1 MKCLTFFLT
10 FILFFTFT
18 NSIVSQISAQESL
31 QEVVVTASRIEEP
44 AEETTGSVTIITS
57 EDIKR
62 SNAKDITELLR
73 TVPEL
78 NLVQNG
84 GPGKEASVILRGGD
98 SRHVLVLVD
107 GVRVNSP
114 TTGSFD
120 FSGILLDDIER
131 IEIVKGAQSTVY
143 GSEAMAGVIN
153 IITKKAKKTGIEL
166 SLEAGSY
173 GTYSP
178 SISLFTNSQR
188 HSLRLTGSY
197 YSTDGISAASAGS
210 ERDGY
215 ENTSFSG
222 TFTLK
227 PSERIDLTIFTRYID
242 DRTELDGFDFMTGRA
257 IDDTNYVQR
266 GERLLGLIT
275 MRTLF
280 IESWEQIIKLS
291 QSEEKLKGSD
301 PDTFFN
307 NYTIKTL
314 QRELNWQ
321 NNLYLHDN
329 YILTAGIDLR
339 YEDAINEGNF
349 DESRDSHAFYINNR
363 ITLLK
368 DLIINGG
375 LRYDH
380 YELTGNR
387 TTYRLG
393 ALYNIR
399 PLNTRLRLNYGTG
412 FRAPSMNELYYPWYG
427 NASLKPERSSSWEAG
442 IEKAFFSE
450 RLLLSLTY
458 FREDYKDLIV
468 PDPLTWQATNINRAE
483 IKGVETGLRVSL
495 AEDISLRAGYVNLDA
510 EDRETG
516 ERLSRR
522 PMHRLNLELSGK
534 KGPFSS
540 SIYYIYTGGRYD
552 SAIKG
557 NLPPYS
563 VVNISASYRVSN
575 TLSTFMRIE
584 NLFDRNYEEAGGYGR
599 PGLSI
604 YGGMKVTL

>member
-1 MKCLTFFLT
+1 MKCLTIFLT
-10 FILFFTFT
+10 IILSLST
-18 NSIVSQISAQESL
+18 IHQAIAQETL
-31 QEVVVTASRIEEP
+31 QEIIVTASRIEEP
-44 AEETTGSVTIITS
+44 AEDVTGSVTIITS

-62 SNAKDITELLR
+62 SNAKDITDVLR

-98 SRHVLVLVD
+98 SRHVLVLID
-107 GVRVNSP
+107 GIRVNSP

-120 FSGILLDDIER
+120 FSGILLEDIER
-131 IEIVKGAQSTVY
+131 IEIVKGPQSTVY

-153 IITKKAKKTGIEL
+153 IITKKARKTGIEL
-166 SLEAGSY
+166 GLEAGSY

-178 SISLFTNSQR
+178 SISLFTNSPS

-222 TFTLK
+222 TFSLK
-227 PSERIDLTIFTRYID
+227 PSERIDLTISTRYSD
-242 DRTELDGFDFMTGRA
+242 DRTELDGFDFMTMRA
-257 IDDTNYVQR
+257 ADDPNYVQR
-266 GERLLGLIT
+266 GERLLASIS

-280 IESWEQIIKLS
+280 IEPWEQIIKFS
-291 QSEEKLKGSD
+291 QSEEKLRGSD

-314 QRELNWQ
+314 QRELSWQ

-329 YILTAGIDLR
+329 YTLTAGIDLR

-349 DESRDSHAFYINNR
+349 DESRDSHAFYMNNK
-363 ITLLK
+363 IILLK
-368 DLIINGG
+368 ELIINAG

-393 ALYNIR
+393 VLYNIK
-399 PLNTRLRLNYGTG
+399 PLDARLRVNYGTG

-427 NASLKPERSSSWEAG
+427 NTSLKPERSSSWEAG
-442 IEKAFFSE
+442 IEKNFFSE

-468 PDPLTWQATNINRAE
+468 PDPITWQATNINRAE
-483 IKGVETGLRVSL
+483 IKGVETGLRVRFS
-495 AEDISLRAGYVNLDA
+495 EDITLRAGYVNLDT

-534 KGPFSS
+534 RGPLSS
-540 SIYYIYTGGRYD
+540 SIYYTYTGGRYD

-557 NLPPYS
+557 TLPPYS

-584 NLFDRNYEEAGGYGR
+584 NLFDRDYEEAGGYGR

-604 YGGMKVTL
+604 YGGIKVTL

>member
-1 MKCLTFFLT
+1 MKYLTIFLT
-10 FILFFTFT
+10 IIL
-18 NSIVSQISAQESL
+18 SISTIHQAIAQEAL
-31 QEVVVTASRIEEP
+31 QEIVVTASRIEEP
-44 AEETTGSVTIITS
+44 AEETTSSVTVITS
-57 EDIKR
+57 DDIKR
-62 SNAKDITELLR
+62 SGAKDITDVLR
-73 TVPEL
+73 TVPEM

-107 GVRVNSP
+107 GIRVNSP

-131 IEIVKGAQSTVY
+131 IEIVKGPQSTVY

-153 IITKKAKKTGIEL
+153 IITKKARKTGMEL
-166 SLEAGSY
+166 GLEAGSY

-178 SISLFTNSQR
+178 SITLFTNSGR

-197 YSTDGISAASAGS
+197 YSTDGISAASSGS
-210 ERDGY
+210 ERDSY
-215 ENTSFSG
+215 ENASFSG
-222 TFTLK
+222 TLSLK
-227 PSERIDLTIFTRYID
+227 PSERIDLTISTRYSD
-242 DRTELDGFDFMTGRA
+242 DRTELDGFDFMTRRA
-257 IDDTNYVQR
+257 ADDPNYVQT
-266 GERLLGLIT
+266 GERLLGLIS

-280 IESWEQIIKLS
+280 IEPWEQIIRFS
-291 QSEEKLKGSD
+291 QSEEKLRGSD

-314 QRELNWQ
+314 QRELSWQ

-329 YILTAGIDLR
+329 YTLTAGIDLR

-349 DESRDSHAFYINNR
+349 DESRDSHAFYINNK

-368 DLIINGG
+368 ELIINAG

-393 ALYNIR
+393 ALYNIK
-399 PLNTRLRLNYGTG
+399 PLDARLRVNYGTG

-427 NASLKPERSSSWEAG
+427 NTSLKPERSSSWEAG
-442 IEKAFFSE
+442 IEKNFFSE

-468 PDPLTWQATNINRAE
+468 PDPLTWQAVNLNKAE
-483 IKGVETGLRVSL
+483 IKGFETGLRVSL
-495 AEDISLRAGYVNLDA
+495 TEDISLRAGYSNLDA

-534 KGPFSS
+534 RGPFSS
-540 SIYYIYTGGRYD
+540 SIYYTYTGGRYD
-552 SAIKG
+552 SAIRG

-563 VVNISASYRVSN
+563 IVNISSSYRVSN
-575 TLSTFMRIE
+575 TFSMLIRIE
-584 NLFDRNYEEAGGYGR
+584 NLFDRDYEEAGGYGR
-599 PGLSI
+599 PGFSI
-604 YGGMKVTL
+604 YGGIKVTL